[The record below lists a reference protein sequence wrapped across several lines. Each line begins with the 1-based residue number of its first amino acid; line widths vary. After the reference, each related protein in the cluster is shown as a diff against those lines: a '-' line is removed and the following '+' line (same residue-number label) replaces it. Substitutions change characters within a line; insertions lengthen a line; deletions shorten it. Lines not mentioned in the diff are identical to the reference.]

1 MWTTTTLT
9 DVIVFI
15 IMGITKAVQDEIW
28 LLQPPIR
35 PTLETEP
42 KSSGSLQATKKKA
55 LDEVVKGKAT
65 SERKTTMNIRSA
77 VRNAS
82 SDENDSKPTFC
93 MDNVF
98 QGEANRKVLSSV
110 SPSTSTLFI
119 CRASPIQLSLSPAK
133 PWIPKAD
140 MPAESLQKA
149 QPSLSQQVDQAHLC
163 YVRLDRDVGMPLSF
177 TYAPALKYFFKVNDL
192 AQDYLIYHGYTDN
205 AVLEIMQN
213 FRLLNLRKNLWCKWL
228 PVVQPSSMFKSS
240 RIYKSCKHTVKPGFK
255 LPSVV
260 QTAQQTTWEQ
270 EEWNQARF
278 DKRMQETATDPSTSG
293 GGNGTNVHRG
303 LPNEPQL
310 MEPISWPSFKFEGSL
325 LAELQA
331 TDLMDC
337 PSYDL
342 MLPLPGLPKF
352 TFPPPLIQPPEL
364 PQPPAPTTSQSTLC
378 IINLSTVSLSSGTPL
393 AVVSK
398 PQKQR
403 SDKGKKRSPRKRT
416 DQNDEEDL
424 VGTAAHNRA
433 WFAPH

>member
-149 QPSLSQQVDQAHLC
+149 QPSLSQQVVGTCSPSHVD
-163 YVRLDRDVGMPLSF
+163 VRLDRDVGMPLSF

-228 PVVQPSSMFKSS
+228 PVVQPSSMSS

-293 GGNGTNVHRG
+293 GGNGTN
-303 LPNEPQL
+303 
-310 MEPISWPSFKFEGSL
+310 GSL